1 MFLLSLLQWTLALF
15 VAALATRETIGFNW
29 NATDVLLW
37 LTLSTLY
44 TMRLMGNGACV
55 ALVTVFDTSPT
66 DIATLIA
73 MFTVELA
80 LVNIPLAFDTILIL
94 IGWQPKASNYHLLI
108 SSFFCSLT

>member
-1 MFLLSLLQWTLALF
+1 MKCDKISSIFLLSLLRRTLALF
-15 VAALATRETIGFNW
+15 VARLATRETIGFNW

-37 LTLSTLY
+37 LTLSTLD
-44 TMRLMGNGACV
+44 TMGLMGNGACV
-55 ALVTVFDTSPT
+55 ALVTVFDTSAA

-94 IGWQPKASNYHLLI
+94 IGW
-108 SSFFCSLT
+108 